1 MRRFDDFNPGLLFI
15 YYMAAIVPFM
25 VIMDPL
31 LSAAAL
37 LTGLIR
43 VGIYERKFPAGRVG
57 FSVVL
62 ILVMTLMNALTSHQG
77 NTELLF
83 INNRAITLE
92 AVRYGAVTGLMM
104 AAAVVWFGAFSRSL
118 TGEKIMIMLRKMP
131 KTALLMSMVTRL
143 IPRYIKRFRKVE
155 EAVKIN
161 GKAAQMQNTAGM
173 LKISSAVFTWALENS
188 MDTADV
194 MIMRGCDRHMYTRMG
209 TGFKQRD
216 VILMV
221 IIILSQIMWLLPH
234 GYRIFAQLV
243 YLGIPEIYMI
253 KENVKWKIYTLR
265 TSGTKKY

>member
-1 MRRFDDFNPGLLFI
+1 MRRFDDFNPATLFM
-15 YYMAAIVPFM
+15 YYMIAIIPFM

-37 LTGLIR
+37 LAGLIR
-43 VGIYERKFPAGRVG
+43 MGIHERKFPAGRIT
-57 FSVVL
+57 FSILLV
-62 ILVMTLMNALTSHQG
+62 LVMTLMNALTSHQG

-131 KTALLMSMVTRL
+131 KTALLMSMIIRL

-155 EAVKIN
+155 EAVKVN
-161 GKAAQMQNTAGM
+161 EKAVQTQNTAGM

-194 MIMRGCDRHMYTRMG
+194 MIMRGCDRHMYTRAG
-209 TGFKQRD
+209 AGFKRRD
-216 VILMV
+216 VILMS
-221 IIILSQIMWLLPH
+221 IIIISQLMWLLPYR
-234 GYRIFAQLV
+234 YRICVQWI
-243 YLGIPEIYMI
+243 YLIIPEIYMI
-253 KENVKWKIYTLR
+253 KENVKWKIYTLG
-265 TSGTKKY
+265 TSGTKKF

>member
-155 EAVKIN
+155 KP
-161 GKAAQMQNTAGM
+161 
-173 LKISSAVFTWALENS
+173 LKS
-188 MDTADV
+188 
-194 MIMRGCDRHMYTRMG
+194 
-209 TGFKQRD
+209 TGR
-216 VILMV
+216 
-221 IIILSQIMWLLPH
+221 PRRR
-234 GYRIFAQLV
+234 RIPQ
-243 YLGIPEIYMI
+243 EC
-253 KENVKWKIYTLR
+253 
-265 TSGTKKY
+265 